1 MTVGL
6 QPEIPPLCNL
16 PIVSSALG
24 LPFLSF
30 GKRAGAFIA
39 PHYYFLPV
47 SALMSEPSGGW
58 TEKKKMMEVAQSC
71 GAVGFPIGEEV
82 SSCQFGPL
90 ENPPHLC
97 RYCWSCFSRSMSGCS
112 WSSFHPSDAHFW
124 SGSCFESR
132 RGGHQREK
140 VMNSPLVLWC
150 FEAWSSYPIHLL
162 LFIFQSPQI
171 ATPCILSRVSGCIQW
186 ETQGRLYL
194 LHLIQNQKPIPIFK
208 LFSNYLFLYL

>member
-58 TEKKKMMEVAQSC
+58 TEKKKMMEVAPSC
-71 GAVGFPIGEEV
+71 GAVGLPVGEEV
-82 SSCQFGPL
+82 SSCQFGPPR
-90 ENPPHLC
+90 ESPPPFAAVVGPASHT
-97 RYCWSCFSRSMSGCS
+97 
-112 WSSFHPSDAHFW
+112 
-124 SGSCFESR
+124 
-132 RGGHQREK
+132 QR
-140 VMNSPLVLWC
+140 VAALGALS
-150 FEAWSSYPIHLL
+150 IHLML
-162 LFIFQSPQI
+162 TSGLGAALSPGWGD
-171 ATPCILSRVSGCIQW
+171 TRGKKS
-186 ETQGRLYL
+186 
-194 LHLIQNQKPIPIFK
+194 
-208 LFSNYLFLYL
+208 